1 MRQLSLPSVV
11 IVAVVVAGCLAC
23 LDGTAS
29 GQTPGVLL
37 GRVVVEDDGAPV
49 GGATVTLEPNDSD
62 RRMTLVADSQGR
74 FGHVGI
80 RPGFYT
86 VVVERDGFA
95 SVEIRG
101 VEIRAGDRVRL
112 WVEATPADEA
122 PFSRRV
128 IRYRRPLINIEDATL
143 TTRVL

>member
-1 MRQLSLPSVV
+1 MHHWNLPSVV
-11 IVAVVVAGCLAC
+11 FLAVVAAGCLAC
-23 LDGTAS
+23 LGGTAS
-29 GQTPGVLL
+29 GQTPGMLL

-49 GGATVTLEPNDSD
+49 GGATVTLEHNNSE
-62 RRMTLVADSQGR
+62 RRLTLVADSQGR

-95 SVEIRG
+95 AVEIRG

-128 IRYRRPLINIEDATL
+128 IRYRRPLINIEDGTL